1 MESYEFTA
9 EQNQVIGSLASR
21 MRWVSILFVLIGIGL
36 LISLVPNIQ
45 AGAQWVIVVAS
56 ALFAVINL
64 LKGVVFYRPVDNL
77 SNIVEREGTDI
88 AELLQAFRELSQG
101 FSWMVILNII
111 LIVMLSAG
119 TLVTLF
125 GY

>member
-21 MRWVSILFVLIGIGL
+21 MRWVSILFALIGIGL

-45 AGAQWVIVVAS
+45 AGAQWVIVIAS

-125 GY
+125 GN